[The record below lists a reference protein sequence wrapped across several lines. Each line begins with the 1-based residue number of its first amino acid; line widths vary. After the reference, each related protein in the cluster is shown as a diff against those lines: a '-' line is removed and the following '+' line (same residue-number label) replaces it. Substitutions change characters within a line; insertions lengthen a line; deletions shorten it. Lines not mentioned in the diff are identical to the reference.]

1 MLAISEEDF
10 LLGHSSMCPLH
21 MKFYVGISNNYCS
34 LLEQFNVL
42 GQGPRPNIL
51 FWALAPTCIFCI
63 FFNIILLSFI
73 RFIWLWFEN
82 QLLNM
87 LRHDLF
93 FYFVYRIS
101 IKRL

>member
-42 GQGPRPNIL
+42 G
-51 FWALAPTCIFCI
+51 
-63 FFNIILLSFI
+63 
-73 RFIWLWFEN
+73 
-82 QLLNM
+82 
-87 LRHDLF
+87 
-93 FYFVYRIS
+93 
-101 IKRL
+101 